1 MNEKKDL
8 DYSSH
13 RAFFS
18 FMVKLPTI
26 CMFLWIGALC
36 IWGIIDSC
44 VLGSGGYYGVM
55 RLPDGLLN
63 WLVWT
68 VIGVVCGVITY
79 VALKMS
85 ISYKVLVILNL
96 EKIAKNTGMSQR
108 RF

>member
-1 MNEKKDL
+1 
-8 DYSSH
+8 
-13 RAFFS
+13 
-18 FMVKLPTI
+18 
-26 CMFLWIGALC
+26 
-36 IWGIIDSC
+36 
-44 VLGSGGYYGVM
+44 M

-96 EKIAKNTGMSQR
+96 EKIAKNTDMSQR